1 MENESFISRSKNFLL
16 SLFFPKFCFGY
27 KKEGNY
33 LCEDCL
39 STVEVLENQ
48 FCPGCQKRLV
58 DGRVCLSC
66 KKFIKL
72 NGLYFAAPYKNNLI
86 KKLITQFKYEPFVK
100 ELREAV
106 ANLIITHLEL
116 CDKKESDFSEFYLIP
131 VPLEIKRLKWRG
143 FNQAE
148 EIGKELT
155 KFLKIP
161 LVSDV
166 LYKIKETPPQI
177 KLAAEA
183 RIENI
188 KGAFL
193 VKNKER
199 ITGRKILLVDDV
211 YTTGSTMQECAR
223 VLKESGAK
231 EVWGVAVA
239 RE

>member
-1 MENESFISRSKNFLL
+1 MKSFILKSKEFL
-16 SLFFPKFCFGY
+16 SDLFFPKFCFGC
-27 KKEGNY
+27 KKEGKY

-39 STVEVLENQ
+39 STIGVLESQ
-48 FCPGCQKRLV
+48 FCPGCQKRLL
-58 DGRVCLSC
+58 DGRVCPSC

-72 NGLYFAAPYKNNLI
+72 NGLYFAAPYKNTLI
-86 KKLITQFKYEPFVK
+86 KQLITQFKYEPFVK
-100 ELREAV
+100 ELREAM
-106 ANLIITHLEL
+106 AHLIITHLEL
-116 CDKKESDFSEFYLIP
+116 CNKKESDFSEFYLIP

-143 FNQAE
+143 FNQSE

-166 LYKIKETPPQI
+166 LYKIKETPPQM

-211 YTTGSTMQECAR
+211 YTTGATMQECAR
-223 VLKESGAK
+223 VLKDSGAK

>member
-1 MENESFISRSKNFLL
+1 MESFILKSKEFLL
-16 SLFFPKFCFGY
+16 DLFFPKFCFGC
-27 KKEGNY
+27 KKEGGY

-39 STVEVLENQ
+39 ATIGVLESQ
-48 FCPGCQKRLV
+48 FCPGCQKRLL
-58 DGRVCLSC
+58 DGRVCPAC

-100 ELREAV
+100 ELRETLAH
-106 ANLIITHLEL
+106 LIITYLEL

-143 FNQAE
+143 FNQSE
-148 EIGKELT
+148 EIGKELI

-166 LYKIKETPPQI
+166 LYKIKETPPQM
-177 KLAAEA
+177 KLSAEA

-193 VKNKER
+193 VKNREK
-199 ITGRKILLVDDV
+199 IIGRKILLIDDV

-231 EVWGVAVA
+231 EIWGVAVA